1 MLTAAIIERP
11 ATRSSQ
17 TPRTVAPVEALEIG
31 DYRLIARLARGG
43 MAEVFLAVRRG
54 LVGFTK
60 LFVVKRMR
68 DDVASGGLLLDEAR
82 LAARLHHP
90 NIVQTFEGGT
100 HDGAPFL
107 AMEYLD
113 GQSFDRVLHALA
125 QQGRAFA
132 PELATLVLC
141 DVLAALEYA
150 HDLRDFD
157 GTPLG
162 IVHRDVSPHNIF
174 VTFQGEVKLVDFGV
188 AKHALSTDE
197 TQLGMV
203 KGKLTYMA
211 PEQAERLPLDARA
224 DVFSVGVVMWE
235 SLALRRLF
243 AADSPALTL
252 RRLLYETVPSL
263 VNVVPGIDPRLTA
276 ICDRALERDRD
287 SRYRSAS
294 EMRAEL
300 EPLIGSES
308 AARAALAS
316 TMQRLFA
323 EDRSARAELIKEA
336 LSGDTLVNLSDGE
349 LAPSSRSSAPPP
361 RRSSV
366 PPHTPATASVTP
378 ARAAGRSVLTAG
390 FTALLGALA
399 AMLVLFWVRW
409 PGGSS
414 QLMAASASPLSVTSS
429 TGPGAAASDGS
440 VEASETVLRLCGSN
454 TVGAE
459 LAPALIEAFLET
471 KGASPVTRRPGP
483 DSEHTTLTGTISGGK
498 RVRVEISAQ
507 GSATGFAGLAQGT
520 CDVGMAS
527 RAISEAEAARLEAR
541 GDGDLRS
548 AGSEHVIAL
557 DGIAVIVHPNNPLRA
572 LDRAALHDIFTG
584 RISDWAAVGG
594 SERAITVLARDSASG
609 TYDTFQQLVLG
620 RDALTTSARRFAQSD
635 ALADAVASDP
645 SAIGFV
651 GLAYVRGAK
660 ALAVGEPGAAPM
672 LPTQFTVATEGYMLS
687 RRLYLYTLP
696 QPRSR
701 WVPELTSFVL
711 SRRAQEITAK
721 SQFLDLGLVTRG
733 AECDASCSSRY
744 AAMVAGAQRVSVDF
758 RFRSASDEPDSRAD
772 RDLDRLVSFLR
783 EHRATKLL
791 LLGFADALGDAASN
805 QKLSLARAKT
815 VERLLETRGVHAA
828 AVAGFGSERPVASN
842 DSDVGR
848 VHNRRVEAWI
858 APL

>member
-1 MLTAAIIERP
+1 M
-11 ATRSSQ
+11 
-17 TPRTVAPVEALEIG
+17 EALEIG

-54 LVGFTK
+54 MVGFTK
-60 LFVVKRMR
+60 LFVVKRTR
-68 DDVASGGLLLDEAR
+68 DDVASSGLLLDEAR

-113 GQSFDRVLHALA
+113 GQSYDHVLHALA
-125 QQGRAFA
+125 REQQALA

-150 HDLRDFD
+150 HELRDFD
-157 GTPLG
+157 DTPLG

-174 VTFQGEVKLVDFGV
+174 LTFQGEVKLVDFGV

-197 TQLGMV
+197 TELGMV

-224 DVFSVGVVMWE
+224 DLFSVGVVMWE

-243 AADSPALTL
+243 AAESPALTL
-252 RRLLYETVPSL
+252 RRLLYEVVPSL
-263 VNVVPGIDPRLTA
+263 ASVVPGIDPRLTA
-276 ICDRALERDRD
+276 ICDRALERERA
-287 SRYRSAS
+287 SRYQSAS
-294 EMRAEL
+294 DMRGEL
-300 EPLIGSES
+300 ALLIGSES
-308 AARAALAS
+308 AARAELAGM
-316 TMQRLFA
+316 MQRLFA
-323 EDRSARAELIKEA
+323 EERCARAELIKEA
-336 LSGDTLVNLSDGE
+336 LASETVVNLADGE
-349 LAPSSRSSAPPP
+349 LAPSSRPSVPP

-366 PPHTPATASVTP
+366 PPHTPATVSLTP
-378 ARAAGRSVLTAG
+378 ARGQGRSMMAAA
-390 FTALLGALA
+390 FTALLGAVA
-399 AMLVLFWVRW
+399 AMLVLTWVRG
-409 PGGSS
+409 PGPSS
-414 QLMAASASPLSVTSS
+414 QLMAAAPQAMTSA
-429 TGPGAAASDGS
+429 TGVGASDGS
-440 VEASETVLRLCGSN
+440 EAARQTVLRLCGSN

-459 LAPALIEAFLET
+459 LAPALVEAFLEA

-483 DSEHTTLTGTISGGK
+483 DSEHTTLLATLSGGQ
-498 RVRVEISAQ
+498 RVSVEISAQ
-507 GSATGFAGLAQGT
+507 GSATGFAGLARGT

-527 RAISEAEAARLEAR
+527 RAISDAEVARLEAR
-541 GDGDLRS
+541 GYGDLRA

-584 RISDWAAVGG
+584 RVIDWAAVGG
-594 SERAITVLARDSASG
+594 SARPITVLARDAASG

-620 RDALTTSARRFAQSD
+620 HDTLTSNARRFAQSD

-651 GLAYVRGAK
+651 GLAYVRSAK

-696 QPRSR
+696 EPRSQ

-721 SQFLDLGLVTRG
+721 TQFLDLGLVTRG
-733 AECDASCSSRY
+733 AECDASCSVRY

-791 LLGFADALGDAASN
+791 LLGFADAVGDPNAN
-805 QKLSLARAKT
+805 LKLSLARAKT

-828 AVAGFGSERPVASN
+828 AVVGFGAERPVASN
-842 DSDVGR
+842 DDDVGR